1 MNETKYKTINEKSK
15 SITDGLGKKIDKGIR
30 ELVVL
35 LNYNNIGTTQS
46 CWGHKRW
53 GLPYPWIDVSQKHFG
68 GLYDIISDLDIE
80 TEVLG
85 DTIRILPKSKN
96 LIEGREI
103 FNKLKNKLKSYEN
116 SN

>member
-15 SITDGLGKKIDKGIR
+15 SITDGLGKKIDKGVR

-35 LNYNNIGTTQS
+35 LNYHNIGTTQS

-53 GLPYPWIDVSQKHFG
+53 GLPYPWIDVSQKHLG
-68 GLYDIISDLDIE
+68 DLYDIISDLDIE

-85 DTIRILPKSKN
+85 DTIRILPKPKN

-103 FNKLKNKLKSYEN
+103 FNKLKNKLKSYEI
-116 SN
+116 